1 MTNSAGAVQNG
12 LVLRLS
18 LPASGEMADLG
29 PELGVKLA
37 EQLGLRAA
45 QASKIGVAITELS
58 KTLDPTGA
66 ADIEFEFHKFATEMK
81 ITARQEGRSAE
92 SRVSLND

>member
-18 LPASGEMADLG
+18 LPASGEMANLG

-37 EQLGLRAA
+37 EQLGLPAARAA
-45 QASKIGVAITELS
+45 RIGGAITELS
-58 KTLDPTGA
+58 KALDSSGT
-66 ADIEFEFHKFATEMK
+66 ADIEFEFHKLATEMK